1 MLAQIVDQ
9 FHGSEIMSGV
19 EAIYFHKHDGTIP
32 LLIQKQKVLLGLW
45 WSLALT

>member
-1 MLAQIVDQ
+1 MLTQIVDQ
-9 FHGSEIMSGV
+9 FPCSGIMSGV

-32 LLIQKQKVLLGLW
+32 LLTQKQKVLLGPW